1 MVEADDGGDERDLG
15 CCAVLGEPW
24 LTWKTDE
31 KESLVLPVVCNT
43 RDGVGPTN
51 ALLGQTTNSRMDK
64 NGNMDVVP
72 MVVVVAAAAAPLLLG
87 PATIVVTI
95 VVLRETVS
103 TCVSSSDCPATTTT
117 TRE

>member
-72 MVVVVAAAAAPLLLG
+72 MVVVVAAAPLLLG

-95 VVLRETVS
+95 VVLRDTVS